1 MSVNEKIR
9 LVRETKGWTQEE
21 VAEKL
26 QMSNNGYGDIERGE
40 TDIKLSRLLQLSEL
54 FEMKPADLFE
64 PSDKISNVNFKINR
78 QRNSFYV
85 SSSNEIETQKF
96 IIEQKDKE
104 IALLK
109 RIIELMESKNVVGD
123 INEKIDNDK
132 EDNK

>member
-1 MSVNEKIR
+1 
-9 LVRETKGWTQEE
+9 
-21 VAEKL
+21 
-26 QMSNNGYGDIERGE
+26 
-40 TDIKLSRLLQLSEL
+40 
-54 FEMKPADLFE
+54 MKPADLFE

-85 SSSNEIETQKF
+85 SSSNEIETQKI